1 MKQMKLKFENQAFQ
15 LQAIESTV
23 NLFSDMQILELT
35 EQLANQN
42 EILSYDLVRNGLQL
56 NESQLLSN
64 LQSIQLLNSL
74 ENYTTELYY
83 GEYAFKRKNDD
94 GNEIEPLIKI
104 PNVSI
109 EMETGTGKTYVYL
122 RTAFELNKR
131 YSLTKFIIVVPSD
144 AIRAGVLKSLEIT
157 KEHFKS
163 EYNNV
168 SYDYYQYDSEKISKV
183 RDFAT
188 TNSIQIMVMTIA
200 AFNKDKNN
208 IYAFKDKFGE
218 YRPID
223 LIAATKPIVI
233 IDEPQSVDNTE
244 NAKEAIKNLNPLF
257 ILRYSATHRE
267 AYNQIYKLDAVDAYN
282 QKLVKQ
288 IEVASIEDAD
298 FATIGTQP
306 YIKVVEITPKLEL
319 SLELDVQ
326 DAKGKISRKVV
337 KKITKGSDLQQKT
350 NNEQY
355 YGYIVEDYSRDYG
368 VKFANLDYD
377 IAVGEAIGNQQSEEL
392 KTSVMLRLAIE
403 NHIKR
408 ELNLAPRTI
417 KVLSLFFINKVADY
431 RLHENDAATDGW
443 LAKLFVEQL
452 KIVLQSSHGK
462 RYLQLCHNSFNLNL
476 ESDLDLAK
484 LHNGYFAKDKKGN
497 YKDSKD
503 DTQDSVAAYQLIMK
517 DKELLLDQ
525 QTPLRFIF
533 SHSALKE
540 GWDNPNV
547 FQVCVLQESSNTFK
561 RRQQVGRGLRLCV
574 NNFGE
579 RIKDDKIN
587 TLTVIAGESY
597 NSFAANLQR
606 EYETDAKIK
615 FGNVHPLVFAAQ
627 LLKIEPQLTLNEAK
641 QLSQNIHEVL
651 KASQLITENNQVSDK
666 CTKLLKVDAFEL
678 NNSQVKPYEKLVA
691 GMLTKLSSKLPI
703 ENQQNKRE
711 IKLNSKVYLSP
722 EFKQL
727 WHKISPK
734 TIYSVN
740 LDSTELIKQCT
751 TEINHQLQIELQTLT
766 VARAKLV
773 IDEAGV
779 SSELQHQDMI
789 SIHSSQQIDF
799 VSKIVL
805 ATGLM
810 RSSIITILQ
819 NIADVKRDMIFIN
832 ANGFIEQVSDIIN
845 NIKAKLLIDGIRY
858 HKISELGLDGVEDHY
873 AQTLIEDDLD
883 HGYSEPNGVGNL
895 ADAVNLAV
903 NPETLSQ
910 KFLFDV
916 LRYDSQVEFDFLRDA
931 LTLDKVKLIAKL
943 PSWFKV
949 NTPLGKY
956 NPDWALLIDKDGTDN
971 IYFIAETK
979 AANFATN
986 GREVEKAKTECG
998 KLHFIDALQVDY
1010 KVGFD
1015 IKKLISL

>member
-1 MKQMKLKFENQAFQ
+1 MSLKPLVLKFENQAFQ
-15 LQAIESTV
+15 LQAIESTI
-23 NLFSDMQILELT
+23 NLFNSMQTLELT

-42 EILSYDLVRNGLQL
+42 EMLSYDLVANGLQL
-56 NESQLLSN
+56 NEQQLLNN
-64 LQSIQLLNSL
+64 LQSIQLANSL
-74 ENYTTELYY
+74 ENYSTELFY
-83 GEYAFKRKNDD
+83 GDYPGIANFS
-94 GNEIEPLIKI
+94 L
-104 PNVSI
+104 

-131 YSLTKFIIVVPSD
+131 YGLTKFIIVVPSD

-168 SYDYYQYDSEKISKV
+168 SYDYYQYDSDKISKV

-267 AYNQIYKLDAVDAYN
+267 AYNQIYKLDAIDAYN

-288 IEVASIEDAD
+288 IEVASIEDMHVEDAD
-298 FATIGTQP
+298 FAAIGTQP

-326 DAKGKISRKVV
+326 DAKGKINRKVI
-337 KKITKGSDLQQKT
+337 KKIAKGTDLQQKT
-350 NNEQY
+350 NNERY
-355 YGYIVEDYSRDYG
+355 YGYIVEDYSRDSG
-368 VKFANLDYD
+368 VTFANLDYD
-377 IAVGEAIGNQQSEEL
+377 IAAGNAIGNQPSEEI

-408 ELNLAPRTI
+408 ELNLAPRKI

-443 LAKLFVEQL
+443 LAKLFIEQL

-462 RYLQLCHNSFNLNL
+462 RYIELCRNSFNLNL
-476 ESDLDLAK
+476 EDDCDLIK
-484 LHNGYFAKDKKGN
+484 LHDGYFAKDKKGN

-517 DKELLLDQ
+517 DKERLLDQ

-547 FQVCVLQESSNTFK
+547 FQVCVLQDSSNTFK

-627 LLKIEPQLTLNEAK
+627 LLKNEPQLTLHEAK
-641 QLSQNIHEVL
+641 QLSQDIHEVL
-651 KASQLITENNQVSDK
+651 KASALITDNNQVSEK
-666 CTKLLKVDAFEL
+666 CAKLLKVNAFEL

-703 ENQQNKRE
+703 ENQRNKRD
-711 IKLNSKVYLSP
+711 IKLNNQVYFSP
-722 EFKQL
+722 EFKKL
-727 WHKISPK
+727 WQKISPK
-734 TIYSVN
+734 TIYSIN
-740 LDSTELIKQCT
+740 LDSAELIKQCT
-751 TEINHQLQIELQTLT
+751 TDINSQLQIEAQTLT
-766 VARAKLV
+766 VARAKLA

-789 SIHSSQQIDF
+789 SIHSNQQIDC

-810 RSSIITILQ
+810 RGSIITILR
-819 NIADVKRDMIFIN
+819 NIADVKRNMMLIN
-832 ANGFIEQVSDIIN
+832 TNGFIEQVSEIIN
-845 NIKAKLLIDGIRY
+845 NVKARLLIDGIKY
-858 HKISELGLDGVEDHY
+858 HKVSKLGLDGVEDHY

-883 HGYSEPNGVGNL
+883 HGYSEPNGAGNL

-903 NPETLSQ
+903 NPDILSK

-956 NPDWALLIDKDGTDN
+956 NPDWALLIDKDGADN

-979 AANFATN
+979 ADNFATN

-998 KLHFIDALQVDY
+998 RLHFIDALQVEY
-1010 KVGFD
+1010 KVGSD
-1015 IKKLISL
+1015 INILN

>member
-1 MKQMKLKFENQAFQ
+1 MKLKFENQAFQ

-23 NLFSDMQILELT
+23 NLFSGMHTITLS
-35 EQLANQN
+35 EQLSNQS
-42 EILSYDLVRNGLQL
+42 EILSYDIVANGLQL
-56 NESQLLSN
+56 NNDLLLSN
-64 LQSIQLLNSL
+64 LQGIQLANSL
-74 ENYTTELYY
+74 GNYSTELCYGNYTE
-83 GEYAFKRKNDD
+83 
-94 GNEIEPLIKI
+94 I
-104 PNVSI
+104 PNFSI

-131 YSLTKFIIVVPSD
+131 HGLTKFIIVVPSD

-163 EYNNV
+163 EYNNI
-168 SYDYYQYDSEKISKV
+168 SYDYYQYDSDKISKV

-188 TNSIQIMVMTIA
+188 TNSIQIMVMTIS
-200 AFNKDKNN
+200 AFNKDINN

-223 LIAATKPIVI
+223 LVAAVKPVVI

-244 NAKEAIKNLNPLF
+244 NAKEAIKKLNPLF
-257 ILRYSATHRE
+257 ILRYSATHKND
-267 AYNQIYKLDAVDAYN
+267 YNQIYKLDAIDAYN

-298 FATIGTQP
+298 FIALDNKP
-306 YIKVVEITPKLEL
+306 YIKVIEINAKLEL

-326 DAKGKISRKVV
+326 DIKGKITRKIL
-337 KKITKGSDLQQKT
+337 KKVTKGSDLQEKT
-350 NNEQY
+350 NNEHY
-355 YGYIVEDYSRDYG
+355 YGYVVEDYSRDYG
-368 VKFANLDYD
+368 VKLANLDYE

-392 KTSVMLRLAIE
+392 KTSVMLRLAID

-408 ELNLAPRTI
+408 ELKLAPLKI

-431 RLHENDAATDGW
+431 RLHENDAASDGW

-452 KIVLQSSHGK
+452 KIVLQSSDGK

-476 ESDLDLAK
+476 ENDLDLAK

-503 DTQDSVAAYQLIMK
+503 DTQDSVAAYQLIMR

-597 NSFAANLQR
+597 NSFAANLQK
-606 EYETDAKIK
+606 EYEESVANGGAGIK
-615 FGNVHPLVFAAQ
+615 FGYVHPLVFAAQ
-627 LLKIEPQLTLNEAK
+627 LLKIEPQLTLNKAK

-678 NNSQVKPYEKLVA
+678 NNGQVKPYEKLVA

-751 TEINHQLQIELQTLT
+751 TEINNQLQIELQTLT

>member
-1 MKQMKLKFENQAFQ
+1 MKLKFENQAFQ
-15 LQAIESTV
+15 LDAIASTI
-23 NLFSDMQILELT
+23 NLFSGMHTITLS
-35 EQLANQN
+35 EQLANQS
-42 EILSYDLVRNGLQL
+42 EILSYDIVANGLQID
-56 NESQLLSN
+56 NDSLLSN
-64 LQSIQLLNSL
+64 LQGIQLANSL
-74 ENYTTELYY
+74 ENYATELFY
-83 GEYAFKRKNDD
+83 GGYSD
-94 GNEIEPLIKI
+94 I
-104 PNVSI
+104 PNFSL

-131 YSLTKFIIVVPSD
+131 YGLTKFIVVVPSD

-168 SYDYYQYDSEKISKV
+168 SYDYYQYDSEKINKV

-200 AFNKDKNN
+200 AFNKSSNN
-208 IYAFKDKFGE
+208 IKEYKDKFGE

-223 LIAATKPIVI
+223 LIAAAKPIVM

-244 NAKEAIKNLNPLF
+244 NAKNAIKELNPLF

-267 AYNQIYKLDAVDAYN
+267 AYNQIYKLDAIDAYN

-288 IEVASIEDAD
+288 IEVASIEDRHVEDAE
-298 FATIGTQP
+298 FANLDNKP
-306 YIKVVEITPKLEL
+306 YIKVVEISPKLEL
-319 SLELDVQ
+319 SLELDLQ

-337 KKITKGSDLQQKT
+337 KKVTKGSDLQEKT
-350 NNEQY
+350 NNDNY
-355 YGYIVEDYSRDYG
+355 YGYVVEDFSRDSG
-368 VKFANLDYD
+368 VTFSVLEYD
-377 IAVGEAIGNQQSEEL
+377 IPIGEAIGNEQSEEL

-408 ELNLAPRTI
+408 ELNLAPRKI

-431 RLHENDAATDGW
+431 RIHDNDTDADGW
-443 LAKLFVEQL
+443 LAKLFIAQF

-462 RYLQLCHNSFNLNL
+462 RYIDLCRNIFNLDL
-476 ESDLDLAK
+476 EQESDLTK
-484 LHNGYFAKDKKGN
+484 LHDGYFAKDKKSGG
-497 YKDSKD
+497 YKDSKE
-503 DTQDSVAAYQLIMK
+503 DTQDSVDAYRLIMQ
-517 DKELLLDQ
+517 DKEQLLDQ

-579 RIKDDKIN
+579 RIKDEKIN

-627 LLKIEPQLTLNEAK
+627 LLKNNSELTLQDAK
-641 QLSQNIHEVL
+641 HISNDIYEVL
-651 KASQLITENNQVSDK
+651 KVSQLINDNNQVTEK
-666 CTKLLKVDAFEL
+666 CKKLLKIGAFEL
-678 NNSQVKPYEKLVA
+678 NNSQVKQYEELVA
-691 GMLTKLSSKLPI
+691 SLLTKLSSKLPI
-703 ENQQNKRE
+703 ENQHNKRE
-711 IKLNSKVYLSP
+711 ITLNKKVYLSP
-722 EFKQL
+722 EFATL
-727 WHKISPK
+727 WKKISHK
-734 TIYSVN
+734 TIYSVS
-740 LDSTELIKQCT
+740 LDAEKLIQGCI
-751 TEINHQLQIELQTLT
+751 TEINQSLQVEMQVLK
-766 VARAKLV
+766 VARAKLT
-773 IDEAGV
+773 IDASGIA
-779 SSELQHQDMI
+779 SELQHQDII
-789 SIHSSQQIDF
+789 SLNSNNQIDC
-799 VSKIVL
+799 VSKVVL

-810 RSSIITILQ
+810 RSTVITILQ
-819 NIADVKRDMIFIN
+819 NIAEVKRNMLEVN
-832 ANGFIEQVSDIIN
+832 ANDFIEQTSTIIN
-845 NIKAKLLIDGIRY
+845 NVKAKLLIDGLKY
-858 HKISELGLDGVEDHY
+858 HKLSDLNLDLPDSY
-873 AQTLIEDDLD
+873 YSQTLIENDLD
-883 HGYSEPNGVGNL
+883 HGYSDKEGNSNIATASDL
-895 ADAVNLAV
+895 GI
-903 NPETLSQ
+903 NPDELSK

-931 LTLDKVKLIAKL
+931 LTMDKVKLIAKL
-943 PSWFKV
+943 PAWFKV

-956 NPDWALLIDKDGTDN
+956 NPDWALLIDKNGSEN

-979 AANFATN
+979 AANFMTN
-986 GREVEKAKTECG
+986 GREAEKIKTECG
-998 KLHFIDALQVDY
+998 KLHFIEALGVDY
-1010 KVGFD
+1010 KVVANLHEV
-1015 IKKLISL
+1015 IN

>member
-1 MKQMKLKFENQAFQ
+1 MKLKFENQAFQ

-23 NLFSDMQILELT
+23 NLFSGMQTLELT

-42 EILSYDLVRNGLQL
+42 EMLSYDLVANGLQL

-83 GEYAFKRKNDD
+83 GEYSFKRKDD
-94 GNEIEPLIKI
+94 AGNEIEPLIKI

-131 YSLTKFIIVVPSD
+131 YGLTKFIIVVPSD

-200 AFNKDKNN
+200 AFNKDINN

-223 LIAATKPIVI
+223 LIAAVQPIVI

-244 NAKEAIKNLNPLF
+244 NAKDAIKNLNPLF

-267 AYNQIYKLDAVDAYN
+267 TYNQLYKLDAIDAYN

-298 FATIGTQP
+298 FIALDNKP
-306 YIKVVEITPKLEL
+306 YIKVVEINAKLEL
-319 SLELDVQ
+319 SLELDTQ
-326 DAKGKISRKVV
+326 DAKGKIIRKII
-337 KKITKGSDLQQKT
+337 KKVTKGSDLQEKT
-350 NNEQY
+350 NNQHY
-355 YGYIVEDYSRDYG
+355 YGYIIEDYSRDNG
-368 VKFANLDYD
+368 VKFSLLDYD
-377 IAVGEAIGNQQSEEL
+377 VAIGTTIGNQLNEEL

-408 ELNLAPRTI
+408 ELALAPRKI

-431 RLHENDAATDGW
+431 RLHDNDAATDGW
-443 LAKLFVEQL
+443 LAKLFIEQL
-452 KIVLQSSHGK
+452 KIALQSSSGK
-462 RYLQLCHNSFNLNL
+462 RYLDLCHNSFNLNL

-484 LHNGYFAKDKKGN
+484 LHNGYFAKDKKGI
-497 YKDSKD
+497 YKDSKE
-503 DTQDSVAAYQLIMK
+503 DTLDSVAAYQLIMK

-547 FQVCVLQESSNTFK
+547 FQVCVLQDSTNQFK
-561 RRQQVGRGLRLCV
+561 RRQQIGRGLRLCV
-574 NNFGE
+574 NSSGE
-579 RIKDDKIN
+579 RVKDDKIN

-615 FGNVHPLVFAAQ
+615 FGNVHPLIFVTQ
-627 LLKIEPQLTLNEAK
+627 LMQNNPDLSIHQSK
-641 QLSQNIHEVL
+641 QLSQDIHEIL
-651 KASQLITENNQVSDK
+651 KVSQLIDENNKVTDK
-666 CTKLLKVDAFEL
+666 CKKLISAGIFEL
-678 NNSQVKPYEKLVA
+678 NNSDVKQFEPEVLDV
-691 GMLTKLSSKLPI
+691 LTKLTSRLPI
-703 ENQQNKRE
+703 ENQRNKRE
-711 IKLNSKVYLSP
+711 IKLNNKVYLSAD
-722 EFKQL
+722 FKHL
-727 WHKISPK
+727 WGKISPK
-734 TIYSVN
+734 TIYSVSLNSDN
-740 LDSTELIKQCT
+740 LIEQCRVA
-751 TEINHQLQIELQTLT
+751 INNQLEVEQQNIN
-766 VARAKLV
+766 VARARLA
-773 IDEAGV
+773 IDNTGITT
-779 SSELQHQDMI
+779 ELQHQDMI
-789 SIHSSQQIDF
+789 IINSSQTVDC

-810 RSSIITILQ
+810 RNTVITLLQ
-819 NIADVKRDMIFIN
+819 KIVDVKRNLIYVN
-832 ANGFIEQVSDIIN
+832 ATVFIEKISDIIN
-845 NIKAKLLIDGIRY
+845 QIKIKLLVDGIKY
-858 HKISELGLDGVEDHY
+858 HKLSDLSLDNCESYY
-873 AQTLIEDDLD
+873 AQSLIENDLD
-883 HGYSEPNGVGNL
+883 HGYSDQSGASNL
-895 ADAVNLAV
+895 ADATSLGVN
-903 NPETLSQ
+903 NETLTD
-910 KFLFDV
+910 KFLFDI
-916 LRYDSQVEFDFLRDA
+916 LRYDSQVEFEFLRDA
-931 LTLDKVKLIAKL
+931 LTHDKVKLVAKL

-956 NPDWALLIDKDGTDN
+956 NPDWALLIQDTDQEKV
-971 IYFIAETK
+971 YFIAETK

-986 GREVEKAKTECG
+986 GREIEKAKTECG

-1010 KVGFD
+1010 KIGSSL
-1015 IKKLISL
+1015 KKTINV

>member
-1 MKQMKLKFENQAFQ
+1 MKLKFENQVFQ
-15 LQAIESTV
+15 LDAIASTV
-23 NLFSDMQILELT
+23 NLFNGMQSLALS

-42 EILSYDLVRNGLQL
+42 EMLSYDLVANGLQL
-56 NESQLLSN
+56 NESQLLNN

-83 GEYAFKRKNDD
+83 GEYAFKRKDD
-94 GNEIEPLIKI
+94 NGEEIEPLIQI

-131 YSLTKFIIVVPSD
+131 YGLTKFIIVVPSD

-200 AFNKDKNN
+200 AFNKSSNN
-208 IYAFKDKFGE
+208 IYEFKDKFGE

-233 IDEPQSVDNTE
+233 IDEPQSVDNTD
-244 NAKEAIKNLNPLF
+244 NAKTAIKELNPLF

-326 DAKGKISRKVV
+326 DAKGKVSRKTL
-337 KKITKGSDLQQKT
+337 KKIAKGTDLQQKT
-350 NNEQY
+350 NNESY
-355 YGYIVEDYSRDYG
+355 YGYIVEDFSRDYG
-368 VKFANLDYD
+368 VKFSMLDYE

-408 ELNLAPRTI
+408 ELNLAPRKI

-431 RLHENDAATDGW
+431 RLHENDTATDGW
-443 LAKLFVEQL
+443 LAKLFLEQL

-462 RYLQLCHNSFNLNL
+462 RYLDLCRNSFNLDLNN
-476 ESDLDLAK
+476 ELDLAK
-484 LHNGYFAKDKKGN
+484 LHDGYFAKDKKGN

-503 DTQDSVAAYQLIMK
+503 DTQDSVKAYEVIMER
-517 DKELLLDQ
+517 KELLLDQ
-525 QTPLRFIF
+525 QYPLRFIF

-574 NNFGE
+574 NNSGE

-597 NSFAANLQR
+597 NSFAANLQC

-615 FGNVHPLVFAAQ
+615 FGNIHPLVFAAQ
-627 LLKIEPQLTLNEAK
+627 LLKNEPELSLQKAK
-641 QLSQNIHEVL
+641 QLSQDIHEVL
-651 KASQLITENNQVSDK
+651 KASQLISENNQVSEK
-666 CTKLLKVDAFEL
+666 CAKLLKIGAFEL
-678 NNSQVKPYEKLVA
+678 NNSQVKPYEELVTN
-691 GMLTKLSSKLPI
+691 MLTKLSSKLPI
-703 ENQQNKRE
+703 ENQRNKRE
-711 IKLNSKVYLSP
+711 IKLNNKVYLSDD
-722 EFKQL
+722 FKKL
-727 WHKISPK
+727 WQKISPK
-734 TIYSVN
+734 TIYSVK
-740 LDSTELIKQCT
+740 LDSTELIEQSA
-751 TEINHQLQIELQTLT
+751 TEINNQLQVEAQTIT
-766 VARAKLV
+766 VARAKLA
-773 IDEAGV
+773 IDESGIA
-779 SSELQHQDMI
+779 SELQHQDMI
-789 SIHSSQQIDF
+789 SIHSSQQIDC

-819 NIADVKRDMIFIN
+819 NIVDVKRNMMQLN
-832 ANGFIEQVSDIIN
+832 ASAFIEQVSNIIN
-845 NIKAKLLIDGIRY
+845 NIKVKLLIDGIKY
-858 HKISELGLDGVEDHY
+858 QKISDLNLDGYANYY
-873 AQTLIEDDLD
+873 AQTLIESDLD
-883 HGYSEPNGVGNL
+883 HGYSDQNGTSNL
-895 ADAVNLAV
+895 ADAVNLGV
-903 NPETLSQ
+903 NSETLGE

-931 LTLDKVKLIAKL
+931 LVLDKVKLIAKL
-943 PSWFKV
+943 PSWFRV

-1010 KVGFD
+1010 KVGSD
-1015 IKKLISL
+1015 IKALI

>member
-1 MKQMKLKFENQAFQ
+1 MKLKFENQAFQ
-15 LQAIESTV
+15 LDAIASTV
-23 NLFSDMQILELT
+23 NLFNGMQSLALS
-35 EQLANQN
+35 EQLVNQN
-42 EILSYDLVRNGLQL
+42 EMLSYDLVANGLQL

-74 ENYTTELYY
+74 ENYATELYY
-83 GEYAFKRKNDD
+83 GEYAFKRKDDD

-131 YSLTKFIIVVPSD
+131 YGLTKFIIVVPSD

-223 LIAATKPIVI
+223 LIAASKPIVI

-326 DAKGKISRKVV
+326 DAKGKITRKIV
-337 KKITKGSDLQQKT
+337 KKIAKASDLQQKT

-368 VKFANLDYD
+368 VKFSVLDYE
-377 IAVGEAIGNQQSEEL
+377 IAVGEAIGNQHSEEL
-392 KTSVMLRLAIE
+392 KTGVMLRLAID

-408 ELNLAPRTI
+408 ELNLAPRKI

-443 LAKLFVEQL
+443 LAKLFIEQL

-462 RYLQLCHNSFNLNL
+462 RYLELCRNNFNLNL
-476 ESDLDLAK
+476 EDDCDLAK
-484 LHNGYFAKDKKGN
+484 LHDGYFAKDKKGN

-627 LLKIEPQLTLNEAK
+627 LLKIEPQLTLSEAK
-641 QLSQNIHEVL
+641 QLSQDIHEVL
-651 KASQLITENNQVSDK
+651 KVSQLITENNQLSEK
-666 CTKLLKVDAFEL
+666 CTKLLKVGAFEL
-678 NNSQVKPYEKLVA
+678 NNSLVKPYEELVA
-691 GMLTKLSSKLPI
+691 GMLTKLSNKLPI
-703 ENQQNKRE
+703 ENQRNKRE
-711 IKLNSKVYLSP
+711 IKLNSQVYLSP
-722 EFKQL
+722 EFKKL
-727 WHKISPK
+727 WQKISPK

-740 LDSTELIKQCT
+740 LDSAELIKQST
-751 TEINHQLQIELQTLT
+751 TEINHQLQIEAQTLT
-766 VARAKLV
+766 VARAKLA
-773 IDEAGV
+773 IDESGI

-789 SIHSSQQIDF
+789 SIHSSPQIDY

-819 NIADVKRDMIFIN
+819 NIADTKRDMMATN
-832 ANGFIEQVSDIIN
+832 ANEFVTQVSNIIN
-845 NIKAKLLIDGIRY
+845 NTKAKLLIDGIKY
-858 HKISELGLDGVEDHY
+858 HKISELGLDGIEDHY

-883 HGYSEPNGVGNL
+883 HGYSEPNGASNL
-895 ADAVNLAV
+895 ANAVNLGV
-903 NPETLSQ
+903 NPEALGE

-956 NPDWALLIDKDGTDN
+956 NPDWALLINKDGTDN

-1010 KVGFD
+1010 KVGCD
-1015 IKKLISL
+1015 IKALN

>member
-1 MKQMKLKFENQAFQ
+1 MKLKFENQAFQ

-23 NLFSDMQILELT
+23 NLFSGMHTITLS
-35 EQLANQN
+35 EQLSNQS
-42 EILSYDLVRNGLQL
+42 EILSYDIVANGLQL
-56 NESQLLSN
+56 NNDLLLSN
-64 LQSIQLLNSL
+64 LQGIQLANSL
-74 ENYTTELYY
+74 GNYSTELCYGNYTE
-83 GEYAFKRKNDD
+83 
-94 GNEIEPLIKI
+94 I
-104 PNVSI
+104 PNFSI

-131 YSLTKFIIVVPSD
+131 HGLTKFIIVVPSD

-163 EYNNV
+163 EYNNI
-168 SYDYYQYDSEKISKV
+168 SYDYYQYDSDKISKV

-188 TNSIQIMVMTIA
+188 TNSIQIMVMTIS
-200 AFNKDKNN
+200 AFNKDINN

-223 LIAATKPIVI
+223 LVAAVKPVVI

-244 NAKEAIKNLNPLF
+244 NAKEAIKKLNPLF
-257 ILRYSATHRE
+257 ILRYSATHKND
-267 AYNQIYKLDAVDAYN
+267 YNQIYKLDAIDAYN

-298 FATIGTQP
+298 FIALDNKP
-306 YIKVVEITPKLEL
+306 YIKVIEINAKLEL

-326 DAKGKISRKVV
+326 DIKGKITRKIL
-337 KKITKGSDLQQKT
+337 KKVTKGSDLQEKT
-350 NNEQY
+350 NNEHY

-368 VKFANLDYD
+368 VKLANLDYE

-392 KTSVMLRLAIE
+392 KTSVMLRLAID

-408 ELNLAPRTI
+408 ELKLAPLKI

-431 RLHENDAATDGW
+431 RLHENDAASDGW

-452 KIVLQSSHGK
+452 KIVLQSSDGK

-597 NSFAANLQR
+597 NSFAANLQK
-606 EYETDAKIK
+606 EYEESVANGGAGIK
-615 FGNVHPLVFAAQ
+615 FGYVHPLIFVAQ
-627 LLKIEPQLTLNEAK
+627 LMKNNPALSSQQSN
-641 QLSQNIHEVL
+641 QLSQDIYEVL
-651 KASQLITENNQVSDK
+651 KVSQLIDENNKVTDK
-666 CTKLLKVDAFEL
+666 CNKLIKAGIFEL
-678 NNSQVKPYEKLVA
+678 NNTAIKQFEPEVIAVLAKL
-691 GMLTKLSSKLPI
+691 TSRLPI
-703 ENQQNKRE
+703 ENQRNKRE
-711 IKLNSKVYLSP
+711 ITLNNKVYLSAD
-722 EFKQL
+722 FKNL
-727 WHKISPK
+727 WKKISPK
-734 TIYSVN
+734 TIYSVSLN
-740 LDSTELIKQCT
+740 SADLIEQCIVA
-751 TEINHQLQIELQTLT
+751 INNQLEVQQQSLSI
-766 VARAKLV
+766 ARATLA
-773 IDEAGV
+773 IDNSGIT
-779 SSELQHQDMI
+779 SELQHQDMI
-789 SIHSSQQIDF
+789 TINSSQTLDC

-810 RSSIITILQ
+810 RLTIITILQ
-819 NIADVKRDMIFIN
+819 KIDDVKRNLIQLN
-832 ANGFIEQVSDIIN
+832 ASVFIEKVSEIIN
-845 NIKAKLLIDGIRY
+845 QIKVKLLVDGIKY
-858 HKISELGLDGVEDHY
+858 HKLGDLNLDNCESYY
-873 AQTLIEDDLD
+873 AQSLIEHDLD
-883 HGYSEPNGVGNL
+883 HGYIDQSGASNL
-895 ADAVNLAV
+895 ADAANLGVNNEKLT
-903 NPETLSQ
+903 E

-931 LTLDKVKLIAKL
+931 LTMDKVKLVAKL

-956 NPDWALLIDKDGTDN
+956 NPDWALLIQDTDQEN

-979 AANFATN
+979 ATNFATN
-986 GREVEKAKTECG
+986 GREIEKAKTECG

-1010 KVGFD
+1010 KVGS
-1015 IKKLISL
+1015 SLKEAIHV